1 VKRLRDGGGPSRLR
15 RLFLAG
21 GISLMLVLTTWILM
35 IYFDSD
41 FSRMLAFIFVQFPAM
56 LVSNIFALVD
66 VGSAW
71 VITYVLSFV
80 VAWMIWTGIAYAILA
95 RLYDPAQ
102 VAGRP
107 RRAAGRTFSL
117 PESYKE
123 WIRPR
128 RLVLAV
134 LLSTAFITS
143 TILLA
148 FSWESDFTGLLL
160 FIFLQ
165 FPLLLADAAL
175 GSGASAWVLGLALAW
190 LTWTGVI
197 YGVLW
202 FIGDPRGRSA
212 AELTGVNGAAI

>member
-1 VKRLRDGGGPSRLR
+1 
-15 RLFLAG
+15 
-21 GISLMLVLTTWILM
+21 MLVLTTWILM